1 MFPEPKLNKLEPP
14 NRNRILYFTLKTQFK
29 LIKFMKETLEGH
41 FCGADDEHNIDYPKK
56 TTLFEF
62 AKQLNATAEQK
73 GKVEDKNGEKHFS
86 VSTYHDMID
95 DVSQKLKIGFEQYI
109 MAKEGEINKL
119 KKELAKEKSI
129 SDSLLSNNLQL
140 VQNLDEAKEENKVL
154 SQSLDKVQAGYRQLS
169 HSLREVQSEN
179 KQLAQKLDKVQ
190 SEKQQLAH
198 DSEAT
203 QAENRQLAYKLYQA
217 QESNK
222 LLAKNSED
230 ILKANQQL
238 AQKLDEAQTEN
249 QQLAHDLGEAQTKS
263 KELARGQGEALAE
276 CSMLEYKL
284 EEAQAENQKLSK
296 KLDDARFDIGRQNIA
311 IGHLKKKAER
321 KDDAMQADTSE
332 VKEKIAREMIDSGIR
347 FVKDMKT
354 AIDDSQT
361 FKCMGLLNHM
371 TDDCF
376 GKHEP
381 IHRELKD
388 MIQGIFGSREQ
399 VAKEQNEPRPN
410 NIRVEKGGVYNAE
423 VHHQDIHP
431 KVDKRDSLPEA
442 DLPGSL
448 PEADLMDSLPRHKRR
463 RFRLEGEDYE

>member
-1 MFPEPKLNKLEPP
+1 MREVFEGDHSLN
-14 NRNRILYFTLKTQFK
+14 Y
-29 LIKFMKETLEGH
+29 
-41 FCGADDEHNIDYPKK
+41 GADDEHYFVYPKEK
-56 TTLFEF
+56 TLYELCKEKNTT
-62 AKQLNATAEQK
+62 AKMQK
-73 GKVEDKNGEKHFS
+73 EKVEDEEGEKHSS
-86 VSTYHDMID
+86 VCSYIDMIN
-95 DVSQKLKIGFEQYI
+95 DVSQKLKIGFEQYKK
-109 MAKEGEINKL
+109 AKEEEIRKL

-129 SDSLLSNNLQL
+129 SDSLLSNNLRL
-140 VQNLDEAKEENKVL
+140 VQDLDEAKEENKQL
-154 SQSLDKVQAGYRQLS
+154 SQSLDKV
-169 HSLREVQSEN
+169 
-179 KQLAQKLDKVQ
+179 
-190 SEKQQLAH
+190 
-198 DSEAT
+198 

-238 AQKLDEAQTEN
+238 AQKLDETQKAN

-263 KELARGQGEALAE
+263 KELARGQGEAMDE
-276 CSMLEYKL
+276 CMILEYKL

-296 KLDDARFDIGRQNIA
+296 KLDDARDEISSQDITIRRM
-311 IGHLKKKAER
+311 KKDADR
-321 KDDAMQADTSE
+321 KDTAMQVDVSE
-332 VKEKIAREMIDSGIR
+332 VKKKFAREMIDSGIR

-376 GKHEP
+376 GKHEA

-410 NIRVEKGGVYNAE
+410 NVTVEKGGVYVAE
-423 VHHQDIHP
+423 VHHQNIHP
-431 KVDKRDSLPEA
+431 KVDKRDSLPKA
-442 DLPGSL
+442 DLSDFL
-448 PEADLMDSLPRHKRR
+448 PEVDMKDSLPRYKRR
-463 RFRLEGEDYE
+463 RFRLEGDDYEWK

>member
-1 MFPEPKLNKLEPP
+1 
-14 NRNRILYFTLKTQFK
+14 
-29 LIKFMKETLEGH
+29 MKETLEGH
-41 FCGADDEHNIDYPKK
+41 FCGADDEHYFVYPKEK
-56 TTLFEF
+56 TPFELY
-62 AKQLNATAEQK
+62 KKKNTTAEKQK
-73 GKVEDKNGEKHFS
+73 EKVEDKNGQKQVS

-190 SEKQQLAH
+190 SEKQQLVH
-198 DSEAT
+198 DLEAT

-222 LLAKNSED
+222 QLAQNRED
-230 ILKANQQL
+230 ILKA
-238 AQKLDEAQTEN
+238 N

-263 KELARGQGEALAE
+263 KELARGQGEAMAE

-284 EEAQAENQKLSK
+284 EETQAENQKLSK
-296 KLDDARFDIGRQNIA
+296 KLDEARDEISCKDITIRRM
-311 IGHLKKKAER
+311 KKDAER
-321 KDDAMQADTSE
+321 KDTAMQFDVSE
-332 VKEKIAREMIDSGIR
+332 VKEKFAREMIDSGIR

-376 GKHEP
+376 GKHES

-410 NIRVEKGGVYNAE
+410 NVTVEKGGVYNAE
-423 VHHQDIHP
+423 VHHQNIHP
-431 KVDKRDSLPEA
+431 KVDKRDSLPKA
-442 DLPGSL
+442 DQRGSL
-448 PEADLMDSLPRHKRR
+448 PEVDQLDSLPRYKRKR
-463 RFRLEGEDYE
+463 LGLEGEDYEWR

>member
-1 MFPEPKLNKLEPP
+1 MREVFEGDHSLN
-14 NRNRILYFTLKTQFK
+14 Y
-29 LIKFMKETLEGH
+29 
-41 FCGADDEHNIDYPKK
+41 GADDEHYFVYPKEK
-56 TTLFEF
+56 TPFELY
-62 AKQLNATAEQK
+62 KKKNTTAEKQK
-73 GKVEDKNGEKHFS
+73 EKVEDKNGQKQVS

-109 MAKEGEINKL
+109 MAKEGEISKL

-140 VQNLDEAKEENKVL
+140 VQDLDEAKEENKDL

-190 SEKQQLAH
+190 SEKQQLVH
-198 DSEAT
+198 DLEAT

-222 LLAKNSED
+222 QLAQNRED
-230 ILKANQQL
+230 ILKA
-238 AQKLDEAQTEN
+238 N

-263 KELARGQGEALAE
+263 KELARGQGEAMAE

-284 EEAQAENQKLSK
+284 EETQAENQKLSK
-296 KLDDARFDIGRQNIA
+296 KLDEARDEISCKDITIRRM
-311 IGHLKKKAER
+311 KKDAER
-321 KDDAMQADTSE
+321 KDTAMQFDVSE
-332 VKEKIAREMIDSGIR
+332 VKEKFAREMIDSGIR

-376 GKHEP
+376 GKHES

-410 NIRVEKGGVYNAE
+410 NVTVEKGGVYNAD
-423 VHHQDIHP
+423 VHHQNIHP
-431 KVDKRDSLPEA
+431 KVDLPDSLP
-442 DLPGSL
+442 DG
-448 PEADLMDSLPRHKRR
+448 DMKDFLPRYKRKR
-463 RFRLEGEDYE
+463 LGLEGEDYEWR

>member
-1 MFPEPKLNKLEPP
+1 MREVFEGDHSLN
-14 NRNRILYFTLKTQFK
+14 Y
-29 LIKFMKETLEGH
+29 
-41 FCGADDEHNIDYPKK
+41 GADDEHYIVYPKEK
-56 TTLFEF
+56 TLYEF

-73 GKVEDKNGEKHFS
+73 EKGEDEKGEKQIS
-86 VSTYHDMID
+86 VSTYLDMID
-95 DVSQKLKIGFEQYI
+95 DVSQKLKIGFEQYKK
-109 MAKEGEINKL
+109 AKEEEIRKL
-119 KKELAKEKSI
+119 NEKLASKQRI
-129 SDSLLSNNLQL
+129 SDSLISENQQL
-140 VQNLDEAKEENKVL
+140 VQNLDEAKKENKQL
-154 SQSLDKVQAGYRQLS
+154 AQSLDKVQAGNRQLA
-169 HSLREVQSEN
+169 HRLREVQSEN

-190 SEKQQLAH
+190 SEKQQLVH
-198 DSEAT
+198 DLEAT

-222 LLAKNSED
+222 QLAQNRED
-230 ILKANQQL
+230 ILKA
-238 AQKLDEAQTEN
+238 N

-263 KELARGQGEALAE
+263 KELARGQGEAMAE

-296 KLDDARFDIGRQNIA
+296 KLDDARDEISSQDITIRRM
-311 IGHLKKKAER
+311 KKDAER
-321 KDDAMQADTSE
+321 KDTAMQVDVSE
-332 VKEKIAREMIDSGIR
+332 VKEKFAREMIDSGIR

-376 GKHEP
+376 GKHEA

-410 NIRVEKGGVYNAE
+410 NVTVEKGGVYNAE
-423 VHHQDIHP
+423 VHHQDIHHEVDQPDFLP
-431 KVDKRDSLPEA
+431 KGYHPLSLPKGYHP
-442 DLPGSL
+442 LSL
-448 PEADLMDSLPRHKRR
+448 SEVDQLISLPRHKRKR
-463 RFRLEGEDYE
+463 LGLEGEDYEWK

>member
-1 MFPEPKLNKLEPP
+1 MREVFEGDHSLN
-14 NRNRILYFTLKTQFK
+14 Y
-29 LIKFMKETLEGH
+29 
-41 FCGADDEHNIDYPKK
+41 GADDEHYFVYPKEK
-56 TTLFEF
+56 TPFEF

-73 GKVEDKNGEKHFS
+73 EKGEDEKGEKQIS
-86 VSTYHDMID
+86 VSTYLGMID

-109 MAKEGEINKL
+109 MAKEEEIRKL
-119 KKELAKEKSI
+119 NEKLASKQRI
-129 SDSLLSNNLQL
+129 SDSLISENQQL
-140 VQNLDEAKEENKVL
+140 VQNLDEAKK
-154 SQSLDKVQAGYRQLS
+154 
-169 HSLREVQSEN
+169 EN
-179 KQLAQKLDKVQ
+179 KQLARKLDKVQ

-198 DSEAT
+198 DLEAT

-376 GKHEP
+376 GKHEA

-410 NIRVEKGGVYNAE
+410 NVTVEKGGVYNAE
-423 VHHQDIHP
+423 VHHQNIHP
-431 KVDKRDSLPEA
+431 KVDLPDSLP
-442 DLPGSL
+442 DG
-448 PEADLMDSLPRHKRR
+448 DMKDFLPRYKRKR
-463 RFRLEGEDYE
+463 LGLEGEDYEWK

>member
-1 MFPEPKLNKLEPP
+1 
-14 NRNRILYFTLKTQFK
+14 
-29 LIKFMKETLEGH
+29 MKETLEGH
-41 FCGADDEHNIDYPKK
+41 FCGADDEHNIVYPKK
-56 TTLFEF
+56 KTLLELL
-62 AKQLNATAEQK
+62 KQENPALERPV
-73 GKVEDKNGEKHFS
+73 KVDKNEKKHFS
-86 VSTYHDMID
+86 VSTYIDMID
-95 DVSQKLKIGFEQYI
+95 DVSQKLKIGFEQYKK
-109 MAKEGEINKL
+109 AKEEEIRKL
-119 KKELAKEKSI
+119 KNELAAEKLFSDGVHKE
-129 SDSLLSNNLQL
+129 NQML
-140 VQNLDEAKEENKVL
+140 VQNLHKAKAENQQLTQNLDEVKAK
-154 SQSLDKVQAGYRQLS
+154 
-169 HSLREVQSEN
+169 N
-179 KQLAQKLDKVQ
+179 KQLT
-190 SEKQQLAH
+190 H

-222 LLAKNSED
+222 QLTQNLNQAQKSKSQLAHDLDEAQ
-230 ILKANQQL
+230 KANQQL
-238 AQKLDEAQTEN
+238 VQNLDEAKKEN
-249 QQLAHDLGEAQTKS
+249 KQLAQ
-263 KELARGQGEALAE
+263 GQGEAMAE

-284 EEAQAENQKLSK
+284 EETQAENQKLSK
-296 KLDDARFDIGRQNIA
+296 KLDEARDEISCKDINIRRM
-311 IGHLKKKAER
+311 KKDAER
-321 KDDAMQADTSE
+321 KDTAMQVDVSE
-332 VKEKIAREMIDSGIR
+332 VKEKFAREMIDSGIR

-376 GKHEP
+376 GKHES

-410 NIRVEKGGVYNAE
+410 NVTVEKGGVYNAE

-463 RFRLEGEDYE
+463 RFRLEGEDYEWK

>member
-1 MFPEPKLNKLEPP
+1 MREVFEGDHSLN
-14 NRNRILYFTLKTQFK
+14 Y
-29 LIKFMKETLEGH
+29 
-41 FCGADDEHNIDYPKK
+41 GADDEHYIVYPKVK
-56 TTLFEF
+56 TLYELCKEKNTT
-62 AKQLNATAEQK
+62 AKMQK
-73 GKVEDKNGEKHFS
+73 EKVEDEKGEKQIS
-86 VSTYHDMID
+86 VSTYLGMID

-109 MAKEGEINKL
+109 MAKEEEIRKL
-119 KKELAKEKSI
+119 NEKLASKQRI
-129 SDSLLSNNLQL
+129 SDSLISENQQL
-140 VQNLDEAKEENKVL
+140 VQNLDEAKKENKQL
-154 SQSLDKVQAGYRQLS
+154 SQSLDKVQAGNRQLA
-169 HSLREVQSEN
+169 HRLRE
-179 KQLAQKLDKVQ
+179 VQ

-238 AQKLDEAQTEN
+238 AQKLDETQKAN
-249 QQLAHDLGEAQTKS
+249 QQLAHDLGEAQTKN
-263 KELARGQGEALAE
+263 KELARGQGEAMAE

-284 EEAQAENQKLSK
+284 EETQAENQKLSK
-296 KLDDARFDIGRQNIA
+296 KLDEARDEISCKDITIRRM
-311 IGHLKKKAER
+311 KKDAER
-321 KDDAMQADTSE
+321 KDTAMQADTSE
-332 VKEKIAREMIDSGIR
+332 VKEKFAREMIDSGIR

-376 GKHEP
+376 GKHES

-410 NIRVEKGGVYNAE
+410 NVTVEKGGVYNAE
-423 VHHQDIHP
+423 VHHQNIHP
-431 KVDKRDSLPEA
+431 KVDLPDSLP
-442 DLPGSL
+442 DG
-448 PEADLMDSLPRHKRR
+448 DMKDFLPRYKRKR
-463 RFRLEGEDYE
+463 LGLEGEDYEWR

>member
-1 MFPEPKLNKLEPP
+1 MREVFEGDHSLN
-14 NRNRILYFTLKTQFK
+14 Y
-29 LIKFMKETLEGH
+29 
-41 FCGADDEHNIDYPKK
+41 GADDEHYIVYPKVK
-56 TTLFEF
+56 TLYELCKEKNTT
-62 AKQLNATAEQK
+62 AKMQK
-73 GKVEDKNGEKHFS
+73 EKVEDEKGEKQVS

-109 MAKEGEINKL
+109 MAKEGEISKL

-129 SDSLLSNNLQL
+129 SDNLLSHNLQL
-140 VQNLDEAKEENKVL
+140 VQDLDEAKEENK
-154 SQSLDKVQAGYRQLS
+154 QQAL
-169 HSLREVQSEN
+169 
-179 KQLAQKLDKVQ
+179 KLDKVQ
-190 SEKQQLAH
+190 SEKQQLVH
-198 DSEAT
+198 DLEAT

-222 LLAKNSED
+222 QLAQNRED
-230 ILKANQQL
+230 ILKA
-238 AQKLDEAQTEN
+238 N

-263 KELARGQGEALAE
+263 KELARGQGEAMAE

-296 KLDDARFDIGRQNIA
+296 KLDEARDEISCKDITIRRM
-311 IGHLKKKAER
+311 KKDAER
-321 KDDAMQADTSE
+321 KDTAMQVDVSE
-332 VKEKIAREMIDSGIR
+332 VKEEFAREMIDSGIR

-376 GKHEP
+376 GKHES

-410 NIRVEKGGVYNAE
+410 NVTVEKGGVYNAE
-423 VHHQDIHP
+423 VHHQDIHHEVDQPDFLP
-431 KVDKRDSLPEA
+431 KGYHPLSLSEVDQLI
-442 DLPGSL
+442 
-448 PEADLMDSLPRHKRR
+448 SLPRHKRKR
-463 RFRLEGEDYE
+463 LGLEGEDYEWK

>member
-1 MFPEPKLNKLEPP
+1 MREVFEGDHSLN
-14 NRNRILYFTLKTQFK
+14 Y
-29 LIKFMKETLEGH
+29 
-41 FCGADDEHNIDYPKK
+41 GADDEHYFVYPKEK
-56 TTLFEF
+56 TLYEF

-73 GKVEDKNGEKHFS
+73 EKGEDEKGEKQIS
-86 VSTYHDMID
+86 VSTYLDMID
-95 DVSQKLKIGFEQYI
+95 DVSQKLKIGFEQYKK
-109 MAKEGEINKL
+109 AKEEEIRKL
-119 KKELAKEKSI
+119 NEKLASKQRI
-129 SDSLLSNNLQL
+129 SDSLISENQQL
-140 VQNLDEAKEENKVL
+140 VQNLDEAKKENKQL
-154 SQSLDKVQAGYRQLS
+154 AQSLDKVQAGNRQLA
-169 HSLREVQSEN
+169 HRLREVQSEN
-179 KQLAQKLDKVQ
+179 KQLTQNLDEVKAKN
-190 SEKQQLAH
+190 KQLTH

-222 LLAKNSED
+222 
-230 ILKANQQL
+230 QL
-238 AQKLDEAQTEN
+238 AQNLEQALKSKRQLARDLDEAQKEN

-263 KELARGQGEALAE
+263 KELARGQGEAMAE

-296 KLDDARFDIGRQNIA
+296 KLDEARDEISCKDITIRRM
-311 IGHLKKKAER
+311 KKDAER
-321 KDDAMQADTSE
+321 KDTAMQVDVSE
-332 VKEKIAREMIDSGIR
+332 VKEEFAREMIDSGIR

-376 GKHEP
+376 GKHEA

-410 NIRVEKGGVYNAE
+410 NVTVEKGGVYNAE
-423 VHHQDIHP
+423 VHHQDIHHEVDQPDFLP
-431 KVDKRDSLPEA
+431 KGYHPLSLSEVDQLI
-442 DLPGSL
+442 
-448 PEADLMDSLPRHKRR
+448 SLPRHKRKR
-463 RFRLEGEDYE
+463 LGLEGEDYEWK

>member
-1 MFPEPKLNKLEPP
+1 MREVFEGDHSLN
-14 NRNRILYFTLKTQFK
+14 Y
-29 LIKFMKETLEGH
+29 
-41 FCGADDEHNIDYPKK
+41 GADDEHYIVYPKEK
-56 TTLFEF
+56 TLFELC
-62 AKQLNATAEQK
+62 KEKNTTAEKQK
-73 GKVEDKNGEKHFS
+73 EKVEDGEGKKHSS
-86 VSTYHDMID
+86 VCSYIDMIN

-119 KKELAKEKSI
+119 KQELAKEKSI
-129 SDSLLSNNLQL
+129 SDSLLSNNLRL
-140 VQNLDEAKEENKVL
+140 VQDLDEAKEENKQL
-154 SQSLDKVQAGYRQLS
+154 SQSLDKVQAGNRQLA
-169 HSLREVQSEN
+169 HRLREVQSE
-179 KQLAQKLDKVQ
+179 KQQLAQKLDKVQ

-238 AQKLDEAQTEN
+238 AQKLDETQKAN

-263 KELARGQGEALAE
+263 KELARGQGEAMAE

-296 KLDDARFDIGRQNIA
+296 KLDEARDEISCKDIA
-311 IGHLKKKAER
+311 IRRMKKDAER
-321 KDDAMQADTSE
+321 KDTAMQVDVSE
-332 VKEKIAREMIDSGIR
+332 VKEKFAREMIDSGIR

-376 GKHEP
+376 GKHEA

-410 NIRVEKGGVYNAE
+410 NVTVEKGGVYNAE
-423 VHHQDIHP
+423 VHHQDIHHEVDQPDFLP
-431 KVDKRDSLPEA
+431 KGYHPLSLSEVDQLI
-442 DLPGSL
+442 
-448 PEADLMDSLPRHKRR
+448 SLPRHKRR
-463 RFRLEGEDYE
+463 RFRLEGEDYEWK

>member
-1 MFPEPKLNKLEPP
+1 M
-14 NRNRILYFTLKTQFK
+14 RY
-29 LIKFMKETLEGH
+29 
-41 FCGADDEHNIDYPKK
+41 KK
-56 TTLFEF
+56 KNT
-62 AKQLNATAEQK
+62 TAEKQK
-73 GKVEDKNGEKHFS
+73 EKVEDEEGKKHSS
-86 VSTYHDMID
+86 VCTYIDMIND
-95 DVSQKLKIGFEQYI
+95 ASQKLKIGFEQYLK
-109 MAKEGEINKL
+109 AKEDEISKL

-140 VQNLDEAKEENKVL
+140 VLDLDEAKKENKQQAL
-154 SQSLDKVQAGYRQLS
+154 KLDKVQ
-169 HSLREVQSEN
+169 SE
-179 KQLAQKLDKVQ
+179 KLQLAQSLDKVQ
-190 SEKQQLAH
+190 SEKQQLEHRLREVQSEKQQLAH
-198 DSEAT
+198 DLEAT

-222 LLAKNSED
+222 QLAQNRED

-238 AQKLDEAQTEN
+238 AQQLDEVQTEN

-376 GKHEP
+376 GKHES

-410 NIRVEKGGVYNAE
+410 NVTVEKGGVYNAE
-423 VHHQDIHP
+423 VHHQNIHP
-431 KVDKRDSLPEA
+431 KVDQPDFLPKGYHPLSLSEV
-442 DLPGSL
+442 DQLI
-448 PEADLMDSLPRHKRR
+448 SLPRYKRR
-463 RFRLEGEDYE
+463 RFRLEGEDYEWK

>member
-1 MFPEPKLNKLEPP
+1 
-14 NRNRILYFTLKTQFK
+14 
-29 LIKFMKETLEGH
+29 MKETLEGH
-41 FCGADDEHNIDYPKK
+41 FCGADDEHNIVYPKK
-56 TTLFEF
+56 KTLFEF

-73 GKVEDKNGEKHFS
+73 EKGEDEKGEKQIS
-86 VSTYHDMID
+86 VSTYLGMID

-109 MAKEGEINKL
+109 MAKEEEIRKL
-119 KKELAKEKSI
+119 NEKLASKQRI
-129 SDSLLSNNLQL
+129 SDSLISENQQL
-140 VQNLDEAKEENKVL
+140 VQNLDEAKK
-154 SQSLDKVQAGYRQLS
+154 
-169 HSLREVQSEN
+169 EN
-179 KQLAQKLDKVQ
+179 KQLARKLDKVQ

-198 DSEAT
+198 DLEAT

-332 VKEKIAREMIDSGIR
+332 VNEKIAREMIDSGIR

-376 GKHEP
+376 GKHES

-410 NIRVEKGGVYNAE
+410 NVTVEKGGVYNAE
-423 VHHQDIHP
+423 VHHQDIHHEVDQPDFLP
-431 KVDKRDSLPEA
+431 KGYHPLSLSEVDLKDSL
-442 DLPGSL
+442 S
-448 PEADLMDSLPRHKRR
+448 RYKRKR
-463 RFRLEGEDYE
+463 LGLEGDDYEWR

>member
-1 MFPEPKLNKLEPP
+1 MREVFEGDHSLN
-14 NRNRILYFTLKTQFK
+14 Y
-29 LIKFMKETLEGH
+29 
-41 FCGADDEHNIDYPKK
+41 GADDEHYIVYPKEK
-56 TTLFEF
+56 TLSELYKNKNT
-62 AKQLNATAEQK
+62 TAEMQK
-73 GKVEDKNGEKHFS
+73 EKVEDENGKKHFS

-95 DVSQKLKIGFEQYI
+95 DVSQKLKIGFEQYKK
-109 MAKEGEINKL
+109 AKEEEIRKL
-119 KKELAKEKSI
+119 KKELAEEKSI
-129 SDSLLSNNLQL
+129 SDNLLSHNLQL
-140 VQNLDEAKEENKVL
+140 VQDLDEAKEENKQQAL
-154 SQSLDKVQAGYRQLS
+154 KLDK
-169 HSLREVQSEN
+169 VQSEN

-190 SEKQQLAH
+190 SEKQQLVH
-198 DSEAT
+198 DLEAT

-222 LLAKNSED
+222 
-230 ILKANQQL
+230 QL
-238 AQKLDEAQTEN
+238 AQNLEQALKSKRQLARDLDEAQKEN

-263 KELARGQGEALAE
+263 KELARGQGEAMAE

-296 KLDDARFDIGRQNIA
+296 KLDEARDEISCKDIA
-311 IGHLKKKAER
+311 IRRMKKDAER
-321 KDDAMQADTSE
+321 KDTAMQVDVSE
-332 VKEKIAREMIDSGIR
+332 VKEEFAREMIDSGIR

-376 GKHEP
+376 GKHEA

-410 NIRVEKGGVYNAE
+410 NVTVEKGGVYNAE
-423 VHHQDIHP
+423 VHHQDIHHEVDQPDFLP
-431 KVDKRDSLPEA
+431 KGYHPLSLSEVDQLI
-442 DLPGSL
+442 
-448 PEADLMDSLPRHKRR
+448 SLPRHKRR
-463 RFRLEGEDYE
+463 RFRLEGEDYEWK

>member
-1 MFPEPKLNKLEPP
+1 
-14 NRNRILYFTLKTQFK
+14 
-29 LIKFMKETLEGH
+29 MKETFEGDH
-41 FCGADDEHNIDYPKK
+41 SLYYGADDEQESYI
-56 TTLFEF
+56 TRGLSE
-62 AKQLNATAEQK
+62 AELLNRERSVLERYL
-73 GKVEDKNGEKHFS
+73 KVKDKNGKKQ
-86 VSTYHDMID
+86 VSASTFIDMIN
-95 DVSQKLKIGFEQYI
+95 DVSQQLKIGFEQSI
-109 MAKEGEINKL
+109 KAKEDEIRKL
-119 KKELAKEKSI
+119 KKELAAEKST
-129 SDSLLSNNLQL
+129 SDEVNKENQML
-140 VQNLDEAKEENKVL
+140 VQD
-154 SQSLDKVQAGYRQLS
+154 LDKAQAGNR
-169 HSLREVQSEN
+169 
-179 KQLAQKLDKVQ
+179 QLAQKLDKVQ

-217 QESNK
+217 QEANK
-222 LLAKNSED
+222 QLEQNREDLLN
-230 ILKANQQL
+230 ANQQL
-238 AQKLDEAQTEN
+238 AQKLDKVQTEN

-263 KELARGQGEALAE
+263 KELAQGQGEAMAE

-296 KLDDARFDIGRQNIA
+296 KLDEARDEISCKDITIRRM
-311 IGHLKKKAER
+311 KKDAER
-321 KDDAMQADTSE
+321 KDTAMQADTSE

-376 GKHEP
+376 GKHES

-423 VHHQDIHP
+423 VHHQDIHHEVDQPDFLP
-431 KVDKRDSLPEA
+431 KGYHPLSLSEVDQLI
-442 DLPGSL
+442 
-448 PEADLMDSLPRHKRR
+448 SLPRHKRKR
-463 RFRLEGEDYE
+463 LGLEGEDYE

>member
-1 MFPEPKLNKLEPP
+1 MREVFEGDHSLN
-14 NRNRILYFTLKTQFK
+14 Y
-29 LIKFMKETLEGH
+29 
-41 FCGADDEHNIDYPKK
+41 GADDEHYIVYPKEK
-56 TTLFEF
+56 TLYEF

-73 GKVEDKNGEKHFS
+73 EKGEDEKGEKQIS
-86 VSTYHDMID
+86 VSTYLDMID
-95 DVSQKLKIGFEQYI
+95 DVSQKLKIGFEQYKK
-109 MAKEGEINKL
+109 AKEEEIRKL
-119 KKELAKEKSI
+119 KNELAKEKSI
-129 SDSLLSNNLQL
+129 SDNLLSHNLQL
-140 VQNLDEAKEENKVL
+140 VQDLDEAKEENKQQAL
-154 SQSLDKVQAGYRQLS
+154 KLDK
-169 HSLREVQSEN
+169 VQSEN

-190 SEKQQLAH
+190 SEKQQLVH
-198 DSEAT
+198 DLEAT

-222 LLAKNSED
+222 
-230 ILKANQQL
+230 
-238 AQKLDEAQTEN
+238 
-249 QQLAHDLGEAQTKS
+249 QLAHDLGEAQTKS
-263 KELARGQGEALAE
+263 KELARGQGEAMAE

-296 KLDDARFDIGRQNIA
+296 KLDEARDEISCKDIA
-311 IGHLKKKAER
+311 IRRMKKDAER
-321 KDDAMQADTSE
+321 KDTAMQVDVSE

-376 GKHEP
+376 GKHEA

-410 NIRVEKGGVYNAE
+410 NVTVEKGGVYNAE

-431 KVDKRDSLPEA
+431 KVDKRDSLPKA
-442 DLPGSL
+442 DLSDFL
-448 PEADLMDSLPRHKRR
+448 PEVDMKDSLPRYKRR
-463 RFRLEGEDYE
+463 RFRLEGEDYEWK

>member
-1 MFPEPKLNKLEPP
+1 
-14 NRNRILYFTLKTQFK
+14 
-29 LIKFMKETLEGH
+29 
-41 FCGADDEHNIDYPKK
+41 
-56 TTLFEF
+56 
-62 AKQLNATAEQK
+62 
-73 GKVEDKNGEKHFS
+73 
-86 VSTYHDMID
+86 MID
-95 DVSQKLKIGFEQYI
+95 DVSQKLKIGFEQYKK
-109 MAKEGEINKL
+109 AKEDEIRKL
-119 KKELAKEKSI
+119 KKELAAEKLFSDGVHKE
-129 SDSLLSNNLQL
+129 NQML
-140 VQNLDEAKEENKVL
+140 VQNLHKAKAENQQLAQNLDEVKAK
-154 SQSLDKVQAGYRQLS
+154 
-169 HSLREVQSEN
+169 N
-179 KQLAQKLDKVQ
+179 KQLT
-190 SEKQQLAH
+190 H

-222 LLAKNSED
+222 QLTQNLNQAQKSKSQLAHDLDEAQ
-230 ILKANQQL
+230 KANQQL
-238 AQKLDEAQTEN
+238 VQNLDEAKKEN
-249 QQLAHDLGEAQTKS
+249 
-263 KELARGQGEALAE
+263 KELAQGQGEAMAE

-296 KLDDARFDIGRQNIA
+296 KLDEARDEISCKDITIRRM
-311 IGHLKKKAER
+311 KKDAER
-321 KDDAMQADTSE
+321 KDTAMQVDVSE
-332 VKEKIAREMIDSGIR
+332 VKEKFAREMIDSGIR

-376 GKHEP
+376 GKHES

-423 VHHQDIHP
+423 VHHQNIHP
-431 KVDKRDSLPEA
+431 KVDKRDFLPEA

-448 PEADLMDSLPRHKRR
+448 PEADLMDSLPRYKRR
-463 RFRLEGEDYE
+463 RFRLEGDDYEWR

>member
-1 MFPEPKLNKLEPP
+1 MREVFEGDHSLN
-14 NRNRILYFTLKTQFK
+14 Y
-29 LIKFMKETLEGH
+29 
-41 FCGADDEHNIDYPKK
+41 GADDEHYIVYPKEK
-56 TTLFEF
+56 TLFEF

-73 GKVEDKNGEKHFS
+73 EKGEDEKGEKQIS
-86 VSTYHDMID
+86 VSTYLGMID

-109 MAKEGEINKL
+109 MAKEEEIRKL
-119 KKELAKEKSI
+119 NEKLASKQRI
-129 SDSLLSNNLQL
+129 SDSLISENQQL
-140 VQNLDEAKEENKVL
+140 VQNLDEAKK
-154 SQSLDKVQAGYRQLS
+154 
-169 HSLREVQSEN
+169 EN
-179 KQLAQKLDKVQ
+179 KQLARKLDKVQ

-198 DSEAT
+198 DLEAT

-222 LLAKNSED
+222 QLAQNSED

-376 GKHEP
+376 GKHES

-410 NIRVEKGGVYNAE
+410 NVTVEKGGVYNAE

-448 PEADLMDSLPRHKRR
+448 PEADLMDSLPRYKRR
-463 RFRLEGEDYE
+463 RFRLEGEDYEWK

>member
-1 MFPEPKLNKLEPP
+1 MREVFEGDHSLN
-14 NRNRILYFTLKTQFK
+14 Y
-29 LIKFMKETLEGH
+29 
-41 FCGADDEHNIDYPKK
+41 GADDEHYIVYPKEK
-56 TTLFEF
+56 TLSELYKNKNT
-62 AKQLNATAEQK
+62 TAEKQK
-73 GKVEDKNGEKHFS
+73 EKGEDEKGEKQIS
-86 VSTYHDMID
+86 VSTYLGMID

-109 MAKEGEINKL
+109 MAKEEEIRKL
-119 KKELAKEKSI
+119 NEKLASKQRI
-129 SDSLLSNNLQL
+129 SDSLISENQQL
-140 VQNLDEAKEENKVL
+140 VQNLDEAKKENKQL
-154 SQSLDKVQAGYRQLS
+154 AQSLDKVQAGNRQLA
-169 HSLREVQSEN
+169 HRLREVQSEN

-190 SEKQQLAH
+190 SEKQQLTH

-222 LLAKNSED
+222 QLAQNRED

-238 AQKLDEAQTEN
+238 A
-249 QQLAHDLGEAQTKS
+249 HDLGEAKKEN
-263 KELARGQGEALAE
+263 KELARGQGEAMAE
-276 CSMLEYKL
+276 CNMLEYKL

-296 KLDDARFDIGRQNIA
+296 KLDEARDEISCKDITIRRM
-311 IGHLKKKAER
+311 KKDAER
-321 KDDAMQADTSE
+321 KDTAMQVDVSE
-332 VKEKIAREMIDSGIR
+332 VKEEFAREMIDSGIR

-376 GKHEP
+376 GKHEA

-410 NIRVEKGGVYNAE
+410 NVTVEKGGVYNAE
-423 VHHQDIHP
+423 VHHQDIHHEVDQPDFLP
-431 KVDKRDSLPEA
+431 KGYHPLSLSEVDQLI
-442 DLPGSL
+442 
-448 PEADLMDSLPRHKRR
+448 SLPRHKRKR
-463 RFRLEGEDYE
+463 LGLEGEDYEWK